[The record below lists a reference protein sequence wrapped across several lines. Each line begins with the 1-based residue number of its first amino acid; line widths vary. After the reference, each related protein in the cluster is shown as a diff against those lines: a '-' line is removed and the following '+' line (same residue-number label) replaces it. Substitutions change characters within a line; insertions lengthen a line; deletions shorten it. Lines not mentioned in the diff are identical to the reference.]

1 MPPPSLQD
9 ECTHPLS
16 HASCCPPQTVKAVT
30 LELGGKSPLIIWKD
44 ANLDEAVEVAHMSL
58 FFNHVS

>member
-1 MPPPSLQD
+1 MH
-9 ECTHPLS
+9 THPLP
-16 HASCCPPQTVKAVT
+16 HACPMPAPCLLQTVKAVT